1 MRDETVHSP
10 VYCVGGA
17 PVSYHRRRSGL
28 RTQTGRYQLSPS
40 TAEMTESFSVSA
52 SPARFNCHAQPLAC
66 TSPAVATRS
75 PQAGKREPLG
85 VGTLRRWVR
94 GHWGAA
100 SGSLC
105 QVTGFQV
112 SRLPAAADPTAAPLP
127 TSAFAHDPTDRSSRA
142 PNWGVSPG

>member
-66 TSPAVATRS
+66 TSPAVGHEVATS
-75 PQAGKREPLG
+75 REERAIGGWDPSEVGEGVLG
-85 VGTLRRWVR
+85 ASIGIVVS
-94 GHWGAA
+94 GHRIP
-100 SGSLC
+100 
-105 QVTGFQV
+105 GFQAPCGGR
-112 SRLPAAADPTAAPLP
+112 SHSCTTADI
-127 TSAFAHDPTDRSSRA
+127 SIRS
-142 PNWGVSPG
+142 